1 MVKNSG
7 LNQPTDMVRLG
18 RLTDSGQP
26 RNSIVFNA
34 SDETIRDIKHSGLYI
49 SPIRN
54 ATASNL
60 LAYDS
65 ITKEVVDIGGTQLK
79 LRDLQVENL
88 EVVNV
93 SMINEQHVYTPVLHV
108 GEGCKKSEDVGLDIH
123 GIRVIHDK
131 KQGVLTVNE
140 GTKFNGTVEATQ
152 FVGDGGLLSNVQYD
166 LNIDIGEVVENLHV
180 VGQLKADGGL
190 LSNITLDQITDF
202 SDYFNILDISKDI
215 NVGRSVYVNKRIH
228 SKGNINSDG
237 KVIAESFY
245 GDGTTLRGITKSVEL
260 DATNA
265 RVSALEKEMP
275 RFEPLEKAKPVFE
288 AEIDALKKETER
300 FTPLESAIPL
310 LENRVSRVEPRVSA
324 IEKEIPRISTCE
336 HDIATLRKDV
346 RVLPEIQEL
355 RKDVNFIN
363 TQTPIIHETKKIV
376 PVVESNTDRISAVEN
391 TLNRFN
397 EVDAIKIKL
406 GTFNYLHKEVTRFEP
421 LEKRVD
427 ACESGLDLTKDL
439 PLIRERI
446 QTLEDAPLEGD
457 GHLISNVSL
466 EHVMTCSNVTD
477 IHLVV
482 NNTVSAKEIETEC
495 VRSKCLFTYGVPQ
508 VTSRLGE
515 VKSLNIN
522 GFAEING
529 YTKAN
534 NGTTACNTGGLVFKT
549 RGTNGKLNPSMT
561 LDGNGKLA
569 LGTHKGHPSAILTLE
584 SKTSGFLLPRMTLS
598 DIENIPNPEP
608 GLMVYETENDA
619 LYIYK
624 RVGWTEIK

>member
-34 SDETIRDIKHSGLYI
+34 SDEAIRDIKHSGLYI

-140 GTKFNGTVEATQ
+140 GTKFNGTVEATR

-265 RVSALEKEMP
+265 RVSVLEKEMP

-421 LEKRVD
+421 LEKRIDV
-427 ACESGLDLTKDL
+427 CESGLDLTKDL

-534 NGTTACNTGGLVFKT
+534 NGTTAGNTGGLVFKT

>member
-140 GTKFNGTVEATQ
+140 GTKFNGTVEATR

-202 SDYFNILDISKDI
+202 RDYFNILDISKDI

-265 RVSALEKEMP
+265 RVSVLEKEMP

-421 LEKRVD
+421 LEKRIDV
-427 ACESGLDLTKDL
+427 CESGLDLTKDL

-534 NGTTACNTGGLVFKT
+534 NGTTAGNTGGLVFKT

>member
-140 GTKFNGTVEATQ
+140 GTKFNGTVEATR

-265 RVSALEKEMP
+265 RVSVLEKEMP

-421 LEKRVD
+421 LEKRIDV
-427 ACESGLDLTKDL
+427 CESGLDLTKDL

-534 NGTTACNTGGLVFKT
+534 NGTTAGNTGGLVFKT

>member
-65 ITKEVVDIGGTQLK
+65 ITKEVIDIGGTQLK

-140 GTKFNGTVEATQ
+140 GTKFNGTVEATR

-265 RVSALEKEMP
+265 RVSVLEKEMP

-421 LEKRVD
+421 LEKRIDV
-427 ACESGLDLTKDL
+427 CESGLDLTKDL

-534 NGTTACNTGGLVFKT
+534 NGTTAGNTGGLVFKT

>member
-131 KQGVLTVNE
+131 KQGILTVGE
-140 GTKFNGTVEATQ
+140 STKFNGSVEATQ

-202 SDYFNILDISKDI
+202 SDYFNILDVTKDI

-228 SKGNINSDG
+228 AKGNINSDG

-260 DATNA
+260 DATNM
-265 RVSALEKEMP
+265 RVSALEKEIP

-300 FTPLESAIPL
+300 FVPLEGAIPV

-391 TLNRFN
+391 TLTRFN
-397 EVDAIKIKL
+397 EVDAIKIKM
-406 GTFNYLHKEVTRFEP
+406 GTFNYLHGEVKRFEP

-427 ACESGLDLTKDL
+427 ACESGLELTKDL
-439 PLIRERI
+439 PVIRERI

-482 NNTVSAKEIETEC
+482 NNTVSAKEIETER
-495 VRSKCLFTYGVPQ
+495 VRSKCLSTYGVPQ

-534 NGTTACNTGGLVFKT
+534 NGTTAGNTGGIVFKT

-584 SKTSGFLLPRMTLS
+584 SNTSGFLLPRMTLS
-598 DIENIPNPEP
+598 EIENIPNPEP

>member
-88 EVVNV
+88 EVVNA
-93 SMINEQHVYTPVLHV
+93 SMINEQHVYTPVLYV

-140 GTKFNGTVEATQ
+140 GTKFNGTVEATR

-310 LENRVSRVEPRVSA
+310 LESRVSRVEPRVSA
-324 IEKEIPRISTCE
+324 FEKELPRISTCE
-336 HDIATLRKDV
+336 HDIATLRKEV

-376 PVVESNTDRISAVEN
+376 PVVESNADRISAVEN
-391 TLNRFN
+391 TLTRFN
-397 EVDAIKIKL
+397 EVDALKIKL
-406 GTFNYLHKEVTRFEP
+406 GTFNYLHGEVKRFEP

-529 YTKAN
+529 YAKAN
-534 NGTTACNTGGLVFKT
+534 NGTTAGNPGGLVFKT

-608 GLMVYETENDA
+608 GLMVYEIENDT
-619 LYIYK
+619 LYVYK
-624 RVGWTEIK
+624 RSGWTEIK

>member
-140 GTKFNGTVEATQ
+140 GTKFNGTVEATR

-265 RVSALEKEMP
+265 RVSVLEKEMP

-421 LEKRVD
+421 LEKRIDV
-427 ACESGLDLTKDL
+427 CESGLDLTKDL

-534 NGTTACNTGGLVFKT
+534 NGTTAGNTGGLVFKT

-624 RVGWTEIK
+624 RLGWTEIK

>member
-140 GTKFNGTVEATQ
+140 GTKFNGTVEATR

-265 RVSALEKEMP
+265 RVSVLEKEMP

-421 LEKRVD
+421 LEKRID

-534 NGTTACNTGGLVFKT
+534 NGTTAGNTGGLVFKT

>member
-54 ATASNL
+54 AIASNL

-65 ITKEVVDIGGTQLK
+65 ITKEVVDIGGTELK

-88 EVVNV
+88 KVINV
-93 SMINEQHVYTPVLHV
+93 SMINEEHVYTPVLHV

-123 GIRVIHDK
+123 GIRVMHDK
-131 KQGVLTVNE
+131 KQGILTVGE
-140 GTKFNGTVEATQ
+140 STKFNGSVEATQ

-202 SDYFNILDISKDI
+202 SDYFNILDVTKDI
-215 NVGRSVYVNKRIH
+215 NVGRSVYVNNRVH
-228 SKGNINSDG
+228 AKGNINSDG

-265 RVSALEKEMP
+265 RVSALENEIP

-288 AEIDALKKETER
+288 SEIDALKKETER
-300 FTPLESAIPL
+300 FVPLEGAIPV
-310 LENRVSRVEPRVSA
+310 LESRVSHVEPRVSA
-324 IEKEIPRISTCE
+324 IEKELPRISTCE

-391 TLNRFN
+391 TLTRFN
-397 EVDAIKIKL
+397 EVDAIKIKM
-406 GTFNYLHKEVTRFEP
+406 GTFNYLHGEVKRFEP
-421 LEKRVD
+421 LEKRVGV
-427 ACESGLDLTKDL
+427 CESELKLTKDL
-439 PLIRERI
+439 PVIRERI
-446 QTLEDAPLEGD
+446 QTLEDASLEGD

-466 EHVMTCSNVTD
+466 EHVMSCSNVTD

-495 VRSKCLFTYGVPQ
+495 VRSKCLFTHGVPQ

-534 NGTTACNTGGLVFKT
+534 NGTTAGNPGGLVFKT

-569 LGTHKGHPSAILTLE
+569 LGTHKSHPSAILTLE

>member
-18 RLTDSGQP
+18 KHTDSSQP

-34 SDETIRDIKHSGLYI
+34 SDEAIRDIKHSGLYI

-65 ITKEVVDIGGTQLK
+65 ITKEVVDIGGTKLK
-79 LRDLQVENL
+79 LNELQVENL

-93 SMINEQHVYTPVLHV
+93 SVINEQYVYTPVLHV
-108 GEGCKKSEDVGLDIH
+108 GEGCKKSEDIGLDIH

-131 KQGVLTVNE
+131 KQGVLAVSEN
-140 GTKFNGTVEATQ
+140 TKFKGSVEAVQ

-202 SDYFNILDISKDI
+202 NDYFNILDISKDI
-215 NVGRSVYVNKRIH
+215 NVGRSVYVNNRIH

-245 GDGTTLRGITKSVEL
+245 GDGTTLCGITKSVEL

-265 RVSALEKEMP
+265 RVSALENEIP

-300 FTPLESAIPL
+300 FVPLEGAVPV

-376 PVVESNTDRISAVEN
+376 PVVASNTERITDVEN
-391 TLNRFN
+391 TLTRFV
-397 EVDAIKIKL
+397 EVDALKVKVD
-406 GTFNYLHKEVTRFEP
+406 TFNYLHKEVNRFEP
-421 LEKRVD
+421 IEKRVD
-427 ACESGLDLTKDL
+427 ACETELGFTKDL
-439 PLIRERI
+439 PEIRKRI
-446 QTLEDAPLEGD
+446 ETLENAPLEGD

-466 EHVMTCSNVTD
+466 EHVMSCSNVTN

-482 NNTVSAKEIETEC
+482 NNTVSSKEIDTER
-495 VRSKCLFTYGVPQ
+495 VRSNTLYTHGTPQ
-508 VTSRLGE
+508 LTSRLGE

-522 GFAEING
+522 GLAEING

-534 NGTTACNTGGLVFKT
+534 NGTTGGNPGGIVFKT
-549 RGTNGKLNPSMT
+549 RGTNGKLNANMT

-569 LGTHKGHPSAILTLE
+569 LGTHKSHPSAILTLD
-584 SKTSGFLLPRMTLS
+584 SKTSGFLLPRMTLT
-598 DIENIPNPEP
+598 DIENIQNPEP
-608 GLMVYETENDA
+608 GLMVYETENDG
-619 LYIYK
+619 LYVYK
-624 RVGWTEIK
+624 KTGWVEIK

>member
-140 GTKFNGTVEATQ
+140 GTKFNGTVEATR

-265 RVSALEKEMP
+265 RVSVLEKEMP

-421 LEKRVD
+421 LEKRIDV
-427 ACESGLDLTKDL
+427 CESGLDLTKDL

-534 NGTTACNTGGLVFKT
+534 NGTTAGNTGGLVFKT

-584 SKTSGFLLPRMTLS
+584 SKMSGFLLPRMTLS

>member
-1 MVKNSG
+1 
-7 LNQPTDMVRLG
+7 
-18 RLTDSGQP
+18 
-26 RNSIVFNA
+26 
-34 SDETIRDIKHSGLYI
+34 
-49 SPIRN
+49 
-54 ATASNL
+54 
-60 LAYDS
+60 
-65 ITKEVVDIGGTQLK
+65 
-79 LRDLQVENL
+79 
-88 EVVNV
+88 
-93 SMINEQHVYTPVLHV
+93 V

-131 KQGVLTVNE
+131 KQGVLTVSEN
-140 GTKFNGTVEATQ
+140 TKFKGSVEAVQ

-202 SDYFNILDISKDI
+202 NDYFNILDISKDI
-215 NVGRSVYVNKRIH
+215 NVGRSVYVNNRIH

-265 RVSALEKEMP
+265 RVSALENEIP

-300 FTPLESAIPL
+300 FVPLEGAIPV

-336 HDIATLRKDV
+336 NDIATLRKDV

-376 PVVESNTDRISAVEN
+376 PVVASNTERITDVEN
-391 TLNRFN
+391 TLTRFV
-397 EVDAIKIKL
+397 EVDALKVKVD
-406 GTFNYLHKEVTRFEP
+406 TFNYLHKEVNRFEP
-421 LEKRVD
+421 IEKRVD
-427 ACESGLDLTKDL
+427 ACETELGFTKDL
-439 PLIRERI
+439 PEIRKRI
-446 QTLEDAPLEGD
+446 ETLENAPLEGD

-466 EHVMTCSNVTD
+466 EHVMSCSNVTN

-482 NNTVSAKEIETEC
+482 NNTVSSKEIDTER
-495 VRSKCLFTYGVPQ
+495 VRSNTLYTHGTPQ
-508 VTSRLGE
+508 LTSRLGE

-522 GFAEING
+522 GLAEING

-534 NGTTACNTGGLVFKT
+534 NGTTGGNPGGIVFKT
-549 RGTNGKLNPSMT
+549 RGTNGKLNANMT

-569 LGTHKGHPSAILTLE
+569 LGTHKSHPSAILTLD
-584 SKTSGFLLPRMTLS
+584 SKTSGFLLPRMTLT
-598 DIENIPNPEP
+598 DIENIQNPEP
-608 GLMVYETENDA
+608 GLMVYETENDG
-619 LYIYK
+619 LYVYK
-624 RVGWTEIK
+624 KTGWVEIK

>member
-1 MVKNSG
+1 
-7 LNQPTDMVRLG
+7 
-18 RLTDSGQP
+18 
-26 RNSIVFNA
+26 
-34 SDETIRDIKHSGLYI
+34 
-49 SPIRN
+49 
-54 ATASNL
+54 
-60 LAYDS
+60 
-65 ITKEVVDIGGTQLK
+65 
-79 LRDLQVENL
+79 
-88 EVVNV
+88 
-93 SMINEQHVYTPVLHV
+93 
-108 GEGCKKSEDVGLDIH
+108 
-123 GIRVIHDK
+123 
-131 KQGVLTVNE
+131 
-140 GTKFNGTVEATQ
+140 
-152 FVGDGGLLSNVQYD
+152 
-166 LNIDIGEVVENLHV
+166 
-180 VGQLKADGGL
+180 
-190 LSNITLDQITDF
+190 
-202 SDYFNILDISKDI
+202 
-215 NVGRSVYVNKRIH
+215 
-228 SKGNINSDG
+228 
-237 KVIAESFY
+237 
-245 GDGTTLRGITKSVEL
+245 VEL

-265 RVSALEKEMP
+265 RVSALEKETP

-300 FTPLESAIPL
+300 FSPLEGAIPL
-310 LENRVSRVEPRVSA
+310 LESRVSRVEPRVST
-324 IEKEIPRISTCE
+324 IEKELPRISVCE
-336 HDIATLRKDV
+336 NDIATLRKEV

-397 EVDAIKIKL
+397 EVDVIKIKL
-406 GTFNYLHKEVTRFEP
+406 DTFNYLHKEVTRFEP
-421 LEKRVD
+421 LEKRVN
-427 ACESGLDLTKDL
+427 ACESGLDLTNDL

-466 EHVMTCSNVTD
+466 EHVMMCSNVTD

-482 NNTVSAKEIETEC
+482 NNTVSANEIKTER
-495 VRSKCLFTYGVPQ
+495 VRSGTLSTHGVPQ

-534 NGTTACNTGGLVFKT
+534 NGTTAGNPGGLVFKT
-549 RGTNGKLNPSMT
+549 RGTNGKLNSNMT

-569 LGTHKGHPSAILTLE
+569 LGTHKCHPSAILTLE

-608 GLMVYETENDA
+608 GLMVYEIENDT
-619 LYIYK
+619 LYVYK
-624 RVGWTEIK
+624 RSGWTEIK

>member
-376 PVVESNTDRISAVEN
+376 PVVASNTDRISAVEN